1 MRRFLITILLAAACA
16 EAPAQRLH
24 PDDYIFPVR
33 EASRLYSAN
42 FGELRPGHF
51 HAGVDIKTDGVE
63 GKPLVAVANGH
74 VSRMTVAAGGYGR
87 ALYLTLE
94 NGTTAVYGHL
104 SRFRDDLEERLRTER
119 YARRANGVDL
129 QFGPEEWPVRQGDVI
144 GYSGN
149 SGSSMGPHL
158 HFEIRDTPTQRLHN
172 VVREGVIRPA
182 DNLAPRILRIHYVE
196 VDTVGGVPVRSP
208 MASYGVVRDADGR
221 YRLTRNEPVGV
232 GRRGYFIV
240 EASDR
245 RNGVNN
251 TFGIWRVTASLDGHP
266 YFEYRMDGFTH
277 DLSRCCDAVSCY
289 ALKLGSRNEVIRL
302 AQLAGAPDAFYP
314 VMEERGVVR
323 TESGERRQ
331 IRIETED
338 DCGNRSSLEFP
349 IVGREVSF
357 RAQADTT
364 GVAVFPGRNSVV
376 RIDREAEIRI
386 QKGSLYEPILLH
398 PERLEMPQSHTGLVV
413 LSPAYRFLEPTTPL
427 YSPAVVT
434 IRAQVEPRLRLHT
447 VLAGRSRKGW
457 LYLVGGTYSNGAV
470 TAVTRTTGEMLVV
483 ADTLAPTIRP
493 LFTPGANLSGSD
505 ALRFRVSDNF
515 AGVASWTL
523 RIDGEWRVCD
533 RFPMKGTLVHFF
545 DTPATRRKHTVEL
558 TVRDACGNTAR
569 YTGSF
574 VR

>member
-87 ALYLTLE
+87 VLYLTLD

-251 TFGIWRVTASLDGHP
+251 TFGIWRVTASQGGRP
-266 YFEYRMDGFTH
+266 EMET
-277 DLSRCCDAVSCY
+277 
-289 ALKLGSRNEVIRL
+289 
-302 AQLAGAPDAFYP
+302 AP
-314 VMEERGVVR
+314 G
-323 TESGERRQ
+323 
-331 IRIETED
+331 
-338 DCGNRSSLEFP
+338 
-349 IVGREVSF
+349 
-357 RAQADTT
+357 
-364 GVAVFPGRNSVV
+364 
-376 RIDREAEIRI
+376 
-386 QKGSLYEPILLH
+386 
-398 PERLEMPQSHTGLVV
+398 
-413 LSPAYRFLEPTTPL
+413 
-427 YSPAVVT
+427 
-434 IRAQVEPRLRLHT
+434 
-447 VLAGRSRKGW
+447 
-457 LYLVGGTYSNGAV
+457 
-470 TAVTRTTGEMLVV
+470 
-483 ADTLAPTIRP
+483 
-493 LFTPGANLSGSD
+493 
-505 ALRFRVSDNF
+505 
-515 AGVASWTL
+515 
-523 RIDGEWRVCD
+523 
-533 RFPMKGTLVHFF
+533 
-545 DTPATRRKHTVEL
+545 
-558 TVRDACGNTAR
+558 
-569 YTGSF
+569 
-574 VR
+574 